1 MIVLSDHPGEC
12 SPVKSQLL
20 LRMLKRQSLLLTT
33 ILLKT
38 ALTLTIRLNY
48 HINSKDPRGKMLLFI
63 ICDQYVKKKD
73 YIQTIL
79 KKKLDIHLFFS
90 FLLSCSCFFGL
101 FLQIISK
108 ITTTSIKRIDL
119 VQEYFNKYNQ
129 QPKTIITGITI
140 TIRILVIMI
149 SIIINIIIIIAIII
163 KRLLHLIIAAQQND
177 QF

>member
-1 MIVLSDHPGEC
+1 MSVVLWSPNSCSGCWIVSHYCWQQSFSRLHSPLQSDW
-12 SPVKSQLL
+12 
-20 LRMLKRQSLLLTT
+20 TT
-33 ILLKT
+33 ISIPKIL
-38 ALTLTIRLNY
+38 
-48 HINSKDPRGKMLLFI
+48 GKKCCYFSSVI
-63 ICDQYVKKKD
+63 STWKRRITYKRFFKKR
-73 YIQTIL
+73 
-79 KKKLDIHLFFS
+79 LDIHLFFS

-177 QF
+177 QFWKFIG